1 MRFFQFLFYTPLL
14 PDLMRFL
21 KNVLNSKFYYGKKQS
36 RTYACIDWFFFWIW
50 IIWCLFSQLLKLLSH
65 LIFKSLVRNFVVFAD
80 VRSYNPCEDLI
91 LLWPAVVLF
100 LSDDPSRIFFL
111 VKMWLH
117 PPYCHSALNFF
128 LKSAIS
134 NAF

>member
-1 MRFFQFLFYTPLL
+1 MDLLCHLPTISSRMNEWGFFNFLFYTPLL

-21 KNVLNSKFYYGKKQS
+21 KMSWIVSSTMVKSKAGL
-36 RTYACIDWFFFWIW
+36 TLALTDFFWIW

-100 LSDDPSRIFFL
+100 LSDDPSRFFFSREN
-111 VKMWLH
+111 VT
-117 PPYCHSALNFF
+117 PP
-128 LKSAIS
+128 AILP
-134 NAF
+134 